1 MKKLF
6 CVMLALMMACAMLAV
21 TAEDAADYLGDWYLV
36 EMKMGDAGMNP
47 SDLGMNMTMTV
58 NEDGTVLNVSAYG
71 DTAEEGHGTWVLTE
85 NGLSVTDDTGVTV
98 VFVLNEAGQLVADM
112 EGMGMVFGREQTQV
126 EALPSPI
133 PAQSEEDMIGTWR
146 LTTVAMGGVTIP
158 AEMMGQGMTLTI
170 EKGKMTMA
178 NDGEDGTVTELETS
192 FTDGVLVGTHE
203 GEEVI
208 VELNDNGTLSI
219 TNALDEETVMILYF
233 EAV

>member
-36 EMKMGDAGMNP
+36 EMKMGDTGMNP

-71 DTAEEGHGTWVLTE
+71 DTAEEGHGTWKLTE

-98 VFVLNEAGQLVADM
+98 VFALNEAGQLVADM

-126 EALPSPI
+126 DRKSTRLNSSHPTTSRMPSS
-133 PAQSEEDMIGTWR
+133 A
-146 LTTVAMGGVTIP
+146 
-158 AEMMGQGMTLTI
+158 
-170 EKGKMTMA
+170 
-178 NDGEDGTVTELETS
+178 
-192 FTDGVLVGTHE
+192 
-203 GEEVI
+203 
-208 VELNDNGTLSI
+208 
-219 TNALDEETVMILYF
+219 
-233 EAV
+233 

>member
-6 CVMLALMMACAMLAV
+6 CVMLALVMACAMLAV

-36 EMKMGDAGMNP
+36 EMKMGDTGMNP

-58 NEDGTVLNVSAYG
+58 NEDGTV
-71 DTAEEGHGTWVLTE
+71 TE
-85 NGLSVTDDTGVTV
+85 
-98 VFVLNEAGQLVADM
+98 M
-112 EGMGMVFGREQTQV
+112 
-126 EALPSPI
+126 
-133 PAQSEEDMIGTWR
+133 
-146 LTTVAMGGVTIP
+146 
-158 AEMMGQGMTLTI
+158 
-170 EKGKMTMA
+170 
-178 NDGEDGTVTELETS
+178 ETS

-219 TNALDEETVMILYF
+219 TNALDDETVMILYF